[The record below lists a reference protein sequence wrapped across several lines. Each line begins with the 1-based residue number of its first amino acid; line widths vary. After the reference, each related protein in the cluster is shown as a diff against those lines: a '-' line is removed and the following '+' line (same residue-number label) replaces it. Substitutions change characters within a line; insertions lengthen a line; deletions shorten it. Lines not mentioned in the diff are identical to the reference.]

1 MRSSRPSAS
10 RLVER
15 RVTQAGLAALAHGL
29 DDLGR
34 TGLLRA
40 RRVLDSPQG
49 PVVCEGGGTLA
60 NFASNDYLGLA
71 NHPRIRAAAHQA
83 IDAFGFGAGA
93 SPIVVGHSRLHE
105 EAEDAFARFTRLPR
119 ALLFPSGYAANLG
132 ILAALADRS
141 ADIFADRLNHA
152 CLNDGALLSRA
163 RFHRYPHG
171 DLERL
176 EAQLAGSKAAIR
188 VIATDAVF
196 SMDGDLAPLAGLLAL
211 AERHD
216 AWLLV
221 DDAHGIGV
229 LGGGRGALAHFALQS
244 PRIVYMATLGKALG
258 GYGAFVAGE
267 ATVVEWLMQR
277 ARTYVFSTALPPAAA
292 AVATAAQHLIEEDT
306 RIVDALRER
315 IDDFRRACES
325 HGIATSSSTA
335 IQPVIVG
342 DCARAVALSA
352 RLRELGQLVPAI
364 RPPTVPVGT
373 ARLRISLSAAHSRE
387 QVLALAG
394 ALAAILA
401 DGAAR

>member
-1 MRSSRPSAS
+1 
-10 RLVER
+10 VK
-15 RVTQAGLAALAHGL
+15 QAGLAALERGL
-29 DDLGR
+29 EDLGR
-34 TGLLRA
+34 GGLLRA

-49 PVVCEGGGTLA
+49 PLVLEGGRELA

-71 NHPRIRAAAHQA
+71 SHPRIREAAHRA

-105 EAEDAFARFTRLPR
+105 EAEAAFAHFARLPR

-132 ILAALADRS
+132 ILTALADRS
-141 ADIFADRLNHA
+141 AEIFADRLNHA

-163 RFHRYPHG
+163 ALHRYPHL
-171 DLERL
+171 DLDRL
-176 EAQLAGSKAAIR
+176 EAMLAGSKAAIR
-188 VIATDAVF
+188 VIATDTVF
-196 SMDGDLAPLAGLLAL
+196 SMDGDIAPIPVLLAL

-216 AWLLV
+216 AWLVL

-229 LGGGRGALAHFALQS
+229 LGGGRGALAHFGLAS

-267 ATVVEWLMQR
+267 QTAIEWLMQR

-292 AVATAAQHLIEEDT
+292 AVATAALRLVETDP
-306 RIVDALRER
+306 RIVNALADR
-315 IDDFRRACES
+315 IGDFRRECDAL
-325 HGIATSSSTA
+325 GIATRSTTA

-342 DCARAVALSA
+342 DSPRALALSA

-364 RPPTVPVGT
+364 RPPTVPEGT
-373 ARLRISLSAAHSRE
+373 ARLRVSLSAAHTRE
-387 QVLALAG
+387 QVLALAK
-394 ALAAILA
+394 ALGGVLGH
-401 DGAAR
+401 GAAR